1 MSSAKICF
9 EWRENRCKRGSK
21 CKYSHQENLVEAC
34 RAYQRSGNCRLG
46 VKCSRGH
53 FTGGSSNQASQGRPP
68 SDSAVASSRAFVT
81 PNVATAPDSLAS
93 RPVNPLESWRK
104 ICRIRSPY
112 SSVQMKT
119 FLEGALQ
126 IITAKDV
133 GNVQEVI
140 KEFADAKNLEHIRQL
155 LDANLAYDGATGQLN
170 FIAHAIPF
178 LKIITNTEFQNSIVV
193 ERYAGTIYNVLYGV
207 SGTRSI
213 KFFPRI
219 LSRLK
224 TLMSHD
230 PDEYL
235 KVFTMVA
242 SALRHTIHLNQANAI
257 LQDGM
262 KAIVREAL
270 SQANEQKLLEN
281 PEMRALHQH
290 FKILNEQLE
299 LGEQIPSLIPTQ
311 PASHRLGEG
320 AMHPSQKL
328 HPAIQNTIRLPG
340 DLSDKGPRH
349 DNDHASI
356 ANILILPTAEEIRS
370 DVPEYLPQ
378 LGGEGLRLD
387 RNKKLLDTQF
397 RLLREDSIGYLR
409 ESLRQIIENR
419 ANLDVLRGSRRRKL
433 DGVKRFF
440 TAGTAVLIYQN
451 VKVENVFFSANQGL
465 KVGITFDQP
474 IVNSTHRE
482 RREWWAHEDVL
493 TFNSLVCI
501 LNDANDAVFF
511 TVTDRYVTERDIREQ
526 DRETMTQ
533 GPDQGLS
540 TLAEHPARAGII
552 LGFANA
558 VREDDIQ
565 WLFKLRYFQDS
576 SKVSLIE
583 FPKTLLAAFRPILQ
597 GLQNRI
603 NNTQAIPFIDWLA
616 PDPSLDFQQSVE
628 DNSQVDVRPPP
639 YASRPDF
646 FFDLQS
652 IFTTPPKDPVHLYPT
667 EHNFD
672 TQKLLENTTLDD
684 GQARSLVKALSREV
698 GLIQGPPGTGK
709 SFVGTKIV
717 KVLLANKEKADLGPV
732 VCVCYTNHA
741 LDQFLEHLLTIGI
754 NNIVRLGSRSKSE
767 KLDNYLLRKLV
778 MSTDNTRV
786 EGKEMYDLRNATKMK
801 AFEATEYCRTLDSLD
816 SEYTLRSHINENYP
830 VFFEAL
836 FTKNQDIDGFEV
848 KRGKRKAFA
857 AWKKKAKSGRINRP
871 VESFINSNVDPWSL
885 SRYEIF
891 AVLKFWKDEILSN
904 AISGLADVTK
914 QHRIKSETLSTLRKE
929 RDRRLLQAADIIGV
943 TTSSLAGHAD
953 MLERIHAKVL
963 FCEEAGEILEAH
975 TITAL
980 IPSIEHMILIGD
992 HEQLRP
998 HVANYDLSVE
1008 SRKGQA
1014 YRLDVSLFER
1024 LAQQSYGNL
1033 GLKFPIASLNT
1044 QRRMHPTIAD
1054 LIRLK
1059 TYPNL
1064 LDAVPDYPPI
1074 PGMKKRLFW
1083 MTHEHPDSKGDAIK
1097 ATTSYTNDFEQD
1109 IVISLVTH
1117 LLHQGVFKEHQI
1129 AVLTP
1134 YLGQMSKLRRSLGN
1148 IMNIIVGSRDQEA
1161 LDEAE
1166 EFLDEE
1172 EDQKPTDPT
1181 LQTVTRKAS
1190 LATAVRIATIDNFQG
1205 EEADVVIISLV
1216 RSNNERQC
1224 GFLKT
1229 SNRINV
1235 LLSRAKWG
1243 MYIIGDAN
1251 TAGSVPMWQNVISQM
1266 NLNNCLGDA
1275 FELECD
1281 RHKATP
1287 IRAASK
1293 EDFITYAPEGG
1304 CNLKCESRLECGHA
1318 CPSKC
1323 HSTALHKLA
1332 PCSQPCPKQLIG
1344 CDHPCISKCS
1354 QPCPPCRHPYRDV
1367 PLKCGHTVT
1376 IMPCFEYQK
1385 AAESYYC
1392 TAKVQK
1398 IVPGCNHTVTVDCG
1412 RDVNSPNY
1420 RCTAVCKDHLECGHR
1435 CQNQCRN
1442 CRQPPTKTP
1451 GDFTIR
1457 HGNCQQVCNRPFNT
1471 CSHSCQKTC
1480 HDGEAC
1486 DSCQRECEIRCTH
1499 SKCSKKCKEP
1509 CRPCAEQCTLGCE
1522 HQKCLMPCGVSCN
1535 ILPCDELCSKLL
1547 DCGHQCP
1554 SICGEKCPDKKFCRE
1569 CGSDEV
1575 LDFQVDMLMLGTYRE
1590 SKDEPIIFLPCNH
1603 YYTVST
1609 LDGTAN
1615 MKDFF
1620 AFDDTE
1626 DWKIVGR
1633 YLQEKSAPK
1642 LLTCPNCRAPFTTS
1656 VRYNEVVK
1664 KYQLQNCIRQF
1675 TLASH
1680 NRLMEI
1686 IQQISSFQ
1694 DNLEKSREAFKP
1706 KDMKQIE
1713 ARYRTCLTLSRV
1725 IKRYNSE
1732 VLEEEQPYHRVYE
1745 LTVSAC
1751 RKYGITADK
1760 YNPSVV
1766 QYRFGIEGA
1775 YQELRVILSEICDM
1789 DIIASRTT
1797 TPNSMKKALWKR
1809 IAANT
1814 SSTVLNCNKLVHI
1827 CKERKQQL
1835 IEVQAR
1841 IALAKFVTLHIKHRD
1856 EMEKEEDKISD
1867 TEAANIKEDI
1877 VKDMEECLEIC
1888 DTVATCKGLKPEVEE
1903 TIKSVR
1909 GGIFYSTVTNKE
1921 MKQIYDAM
1929 TREFGGTGHWYICPN
1944 GHQFTVGECGQPMR
1958 IGTCNECGAG
1968 IGGQHHI
1975 SVEGVTR
1982 DADLD
1987 ARMQNLN
1994 F

>member
-1 MSSAKICF
+1 MSSTKICF

-21 CKYSHQENLVEAC
+21 CKYAHQENLVEAC
-34 RAYQRSGNCRLG
+34 RAYQRSGNCRFG
-46 VKCSRGH
+46 IKCSRGH
-53 FTGGSSNQASQGRPP
+53 FTGESGNQASQGRPP
-68 SDSAVASSRAFVT
+68 SSSAVASSRAFVT
-81 PNVATAPDSLAS
+81 PNVATTATTADAPAS

-104 ICRIRSPY
+104 VCRIRSPY

-126 IITAKDV
+126 IITTKDV
-133 GNVQEVI
+133 ENVQEVI

-155 LDANLAYDGATGQLN
+155 LDANLAYDGTTGQLN

-193 ERYAGTIYNVLYGV
+193 ERYAGTIYNVMYGV

-219 LSRLK
+219 LSHLK

-235 KVFTMVA
+235 KVFSMIA

-311 PASHRLGEG
+311 PASNRLGEG

-349 DNDHASI
+349 NNDHASI

-378 LGGEGLRLD
+378 LGGEGLHLD

-419 ANLDVLRGSRRRKL
+419 TNLDVLRGSRRQKL

-440 TAGTAVLIYQN
+440 TAGTAVLIHQN
-451 VKVENVFFSANQGL
+451 VRVENVFFSANQGL

-474 IVNSTHRE
+474 MVNSTSRE

-493 TFNSLVCI
+493 TFNSLVCV
-501 LNDANDAVFF
+501 LNDANEAVFF
-511 TVTDRYVTERDIREQ
+511 TVADRYVTEGDIREQ
-526 DRETMTQ
+526 DRETMMQ
-533 GPDQGLS
+533 GLDQTLS
-540 TLAEHPARAGII
+540 TLAGHPARAGII
-552 LGFANA
+552 LSFANA

-603 NNTQAIPFIDWLA
+603 SNTQAIPFIDWLA

-639 YASRPDF
+639 YASRPGF

-652 IFTTPPKDPVHLYPT
+652 IFTTPPKDPVPLYPT
-667 EHNFD
+667 EQNFE

-786 EGKEMYDLRNATKMK
+786 EGKEMYDLRNATKMQ
-801 AFEATEYCRTLDSLD
+801 ASEATEYCRTLDSLD

-830 VFFEAL
+830 VFFKAL

-848 KRGKRKAFA
+848 NRGKRKPFA
-857 AWKKKAKSGRINRP
+857 AWRKKAKSGRINRP
-871 VESFINSNVDPWSL
+871 VESFINSNIDPWSL

-1024 LAQQSYGNL
+1024 LAQQSYGNM

-1064 LDAVPDYPPI
+1064 LDAVPAYPPI

-1166 EFLDEE
+1166 EFLDDE
-1172 EDQKPTDPT
+1172 EDQKSTDPT
-1181 LQTVTRKAS
+1181 LQTVIRKAS

-1281 RHKATP
+1281 RHKETS

-1332 PCSQPCPKQLIG
+1332 PCSQPCPKQLPNLTTAQQKFRRSSRGAITRSQSIA
-1344 CDHPCISKCS
+1344 DVMSTHPTTGALLSVKTVLNVGISVKTNA
-1354 QPCPPCRHPYRDV
+1354 
-1367 PLKCGHTVT
+1367 G
-1376 IMPCFEYQK
+1376 I
-1385 AAESYYC
+1385 AE
-1392 TAKVQK
+1392 
-1398 IVPGCNHTVTVDCG
+1398 NH
-1412 RDVNSPNY
+1412 
-1420 RCTAVCKDHLECGHR
+1420 
-1435 CQNQCRN
+1435 
-1442 CRQPPTKTP
+1442 
-1451 GDFTIR
+1451 
-1457 HGNCQQVCNRPFNT
+1457 
-1471 CSHSCQKTC
+1471 
-1480 HDGEAC
+1480 
-1486 DSCQRECEIRCTH
+1486 
-1499 SKCSKKCKEP
+1499 
-1509 CRPCAEQCTLGCE
+1509 
-1522 HQKCLMPCGVSCN
+1522 
-1535 ILPCDELCSKLL
+1535 LPKLL
-1547 DCGHQCP
+1547 EISPSTTATASKFAIVLLTLVRIHARKRVTMCP

-1575 LDFQVDMLMLGTYRE
+1575 LDFQVDMLMLETYRN

-1686 IQQISSFQ
+1686 ITQISSFQ

-1713 ARYRTCLTLSRV
+1713 ARYKTCSTLSRV

-1751 RKYGITADK
+1751 RKYDITADE

-1775 YQELRVILSEICDM
+1775 YQELRLILSKICDM
-1789 DIIASRTT
+1789 DIIASRTM
-1797 TPNSMKKALWKR
+1797 TPAPMKKALWKL

-1814 SSTVLNCNKLVHI
+1814 SSTVLNCDKLVQI
-1827 CKERKQQL
+1827 CKERKHQL

-1867 TEAANIKEDI
+1867 AAAADIKEDI
-1877 VKDMEECLEIC
+1877 VKDLAECLEIC
-1888 DTVATCKGLKPEVEE
+1888 DTVPTCKGLKSEVEE

-1929 TREFGGTGHWYICPN
+1929 TREFGGTGHWYVCPN
-1944 GHQFTVGECGQPMR
+1944 GHQFTVGECGQPML
-1958 IGTCNECGAG
+1958 IGTCNECGAE

-1987 ARMQNLN
+1987 VRMQNLN
-1994 F
+1994 LQG

>member
-1367 PLKCGHTVT
+1367 PLKQPNPTTAQQKFRRSSQGAITRSQSIADVMSTHPTTGALLSVKT
-1376 IMPCFEYQK
+1376 ISNVGIAVK
-1385 AAESYYC
+1385 TNVGIA
-1392 TAKVQK
+1392 
-1398 IVPGCNHTVTVDCG
+1398 GNH
-1412 RDVNSPNY
+1412 
-1420 RCTAVCKDHLECGHR
+1420 
-1435 CQNQCRN
+1435 
-1442 CRQPPTKTP
+1442 
-1451 GDFTIR
+1451 
-1457 HGNCQQVCNRPFNT
+1457 
-1471 CSHSCQKTC
+1471 
-1480 HDGEAC
+1480 
-1486 DSCQRECEIRCTH
+1486 
-1499 SKCSKKCKEP
+1499 
-1509 CRPCAEQCTLGCE
+1509 
-1522 HQKCLMPCGVSCN
+1522 
-1535 ILPCDELCSKLL
+1535 LPKLL
-1547 DCGHQCP
+1547 EISLSATATASKFAIVLLTLVRIHARKRVTMVKLAIRAKESARSVVRILSVVRSARNLVDRVQNNAHLVASTRNCP